1 MMVGKE
7 VMVRESLDS
16 YYRGMQGVV
25 VDRPFRVVELGMSRM
40 VIEEP
45 GVSWVNLFKYPGTP
59 RRFLD
64 TELLER
70 EEPCQT

>member
-1 MMVGKE
+1 MP
-7 VMVRESLDS
+7 
-16 YYRGMQGVV
+16 GVV
-25 VDRPFRVVELGMSRM
+25 FDRTILVVVLGISKK

-45 GVSWVNLFKYPGTP
+45 GVSWVNLFKYPDTP